1 LEHNSPLLLKL
12 NRFSFTEK
20 KGAPSDFMRIADN
33 AETFQEV
40 LIGAVFKSS
49 FP

>member
-20 KGAPSDFMRIADN
+20 KGASPDFVVETDN
-33 AETFQEV
+33 AETFQAV
-40 LIGAVFKSS
+40 LIGLAFKAS

>member
-20 KGAPSDFMRIADN
+20 KGAPSNFRRETDN
-33 AETFQEV
+33 AETFQGV
-40 LIGAVFKSS
+40 SIRPVFKSS